1 MESIGEYAALVS
13 QATALNQ
20 TEFEEK
26 AQQEQAKVEEQQSNN
41 AAIEGVIAPFGIE
54 AIKGAG
60 GKFFKKAIKKTVSK
74 KVQDVADLAK
84 RFKEDPR
91 GVTEEL
97 YKKYQQ
103 SATDRNPEE
112 GGGIKDFIQRTL
124 NGGRSNQGPP
134 TNEEPAGRGTPDNNP
149 QNANDARNTNPDE
162 EVPDTTAP
170 PAPKAPPAGEE
181 PLNTPSAPLENTLAS
196 EGRTAATSGEF
207 DDIVANVARG
217 GQSSLEGV
225 LQGSVRSLKSRLGTQ
240 LRPADVPSSIDANTF
255 RGLSSARPPPPPAQP
270 TGGGG
275 PATQPK
281 PPATGDGDPSPSS
294 AIRNGE
300 ANINNQSNVDAVA
313 NQTERTVA
321 GDTERAVAGQ
331 VEKKTFEQGVKDA
344 LVANTADLEN
354 PVGDIVELGLGIASL
369 FGALFGTKVH
379 HQNVAAQVQQ
389 VNPNIG
395 FGIKQQ

>member
-26 AQQEQAKVEEQQSNN
+26 AQEEQANVEKQQSNN

-60 GKFFKKAIKKTVSK
+60 GKFFKKAIKNTVSK
-74 KVQDVADLAK
+74 KVQDAADLAK

-103 SATDRNPEE
+103 SATDRTPNE

-124 NGGRSNQGPP
+124 NGGRSNQPP
-134 TNEEPAGRGTPDNNP
+134 PEDEEPAGRGTPDNNP
-149 QNANDARNTNPDE
+149 QNTNDARNTNPDD
-162 EVPDTTAP
+162 EVPDTTGPTQPPAP
-170 PAPKAPPAGEE
+170 PAVEE
-181 PLNTPSAPLENTLAS
+181 PLSTPSAPLANTAAS
-196 EGRTAATSGEF
+196 EGDAAATSGEF
-207 DDIVANVARG
+207 DDIVANIARG

-225 LQGSVRSLKSRLGTQ
+225 LQGSVRSISSRLGTQ
-240 LRPADVPSSIDANTF
+240 LRPADVPSSIDANTI

-300 ANINNQSNVDAVA
+300 ANINNESNVDAIA

-344 LVANTADLEN
+344 LIANTADLEN
-354 PVGDIVELGLGIASL
+354 PVGDVVELGLGIASL